1 MTWISSSTH
10 FRILIYLCI
19 VLIFVAWW
27 NEPLSYRNRVQLIP
41 ENREIISYALVLVSQ
56 KITSYFRAEVIILL
70 YFLFIALIFFSWYL
84 CLHTPTSCP
93 VPPALHWKC
102 IPNTISIMHSSAL
115 KPLMD
120 SWNLWNKKIV
130 QFMITLL
137 ISCCPLLPIQTP
149 TRQVVSNIGSGW
161 QERTGVRHRSNEM
174 QNCVQWLSSLACRV

>member
-1 MTWISSSTH
+1 MDIFIHTLQNIN
-10 FRILIYLCI
+10 
-19 VLIFVAWW
+19 IFVYCSHFCCMMKWAPTLQEQGPA
-27 NEPLSYRNRVQLIP
+27 NSREQRNYFICLSSGFTKDY
-41 ENREIISYALVLVSQ
+41 
-56 KITSYFRAEVIILL
+56 KLL
-70 YFLFIALIFFSWYL
+70 QGRGHNPSIFSVHSTNFFSWYL